1 MVSLKQCKLD
11 NPTAVIGELAKRLQ
25 AEYGD
30 EVLTVFGDVL
40 EEYGYQSGLKLSRKM
55 TNVSFPERITAW
67 LESFIKTGKSEIVEM
82 KADLV
87 TMRGYECPLNLE
99 GSNRKLCEALM
110 KIDEGL
116 VSALAEKEVILKIE
130 KSLACGD
137 EHCLVTFSK

>member
-1 MVSLKQCKLD
+1 MSSKQCKLD

-25 AEYGD
+25 AKYGD

-40 EEYGYQSGLKLSRKM
+40 KEYGYQSGLKLSKKM
-55 TNVSFPERITAW
+55 TNVSFPERITTW
-67 LESFIKTGKSEIVEM
+67 LEPFIKTGKSEVVEM
-82 KADLV
+82 KTDLV
-87 TMRGYECPLNLE
+87 TMKGHDCPLNLE

-110 KIDEGL
+110 KIDVGL
-116 VSALAEKEVILKIE
+116 ASALAGKDIILKIE